1 MQLAL
6 NALGASDVTRHL
18 VLRFAQFSNV
28 DFGSRLYLL

>member
-18 VLRFAQFSNV
+18 VLKIDQFSIV
-28 DFGSRLYLL
+28 DFG

>member
-18 VLRFAQFSNV
+18 VWGFGQFSIV
-28 DFGSRLYLL
+28 DFGSRLYL